1 MTFITLVTIYTPI
14 SSIRFRILEILYK
27 NNFRINKKKLHKL
40 YNNSVIFHKRWN
52 RLKNSKT
59 IIITKKEVNIKTL
72 KVKILLNFFFIIKK
86 LFG

>member
-1 MTFITLVTIYTPI
+1 MITKWIFTLFGTVFP
-14 SSIRFRILEILYK
+14 L
-27 NNFRINKKKLHKL
+27 KKLHKL